1 MQHRLPRGELV
12 LVRDRRPVRCRAPEP
27 EPPIRPL
34 GQSCQPTGSLRDGP
48 SKQRLGGG
56 SKQKV
61 TELSFGA
68 RLLVMNAHVDHILDE
83 ALGLP
88 PDERSALTVALLDSL
103 EGSDDS
109 SIAEAWRQEI
119 RARQAALRAG
129 TVNAVSWTEARARLS
144 AL

>member
-1 MQHRLPRGELV
+1 MDG
-12 LVRDRRPVRCRAPEP
+12 
-27 EPPIRPL
+27 L
-34 GQSCQPTGSLRDGP
+34 GV
-48 SKQRLGGG
+48 G
-56 SKQKV
+56 SKQAV
-61 TELSFGA
+61 TETEPNFDA
-68 RLLVMNAHVDHILDE
+68 TLLDMNTHVDHILDE

-109 SIAEAWRQEI
+109 SIAEVWRQEI

-129 TVNAVSWTEARARLS
+129 TVSAVSWTEARARLS

>member
-1 MQHRLPRGELV
+1 MTDPN
-12 LVRDRRPVRCRAPEP
+12 
-27 EPPIRPL
+27 
-34 GQSCQPTGSLRDGP
+34 
-48 SKQRLGGG
+48 
-56 SKQKV
+56 
-61 TELSFGA
+61 FGA
-68 RLLVMNAHVDHILDE
+68 TLSNVNAHVDHILDE

-129 TVNAVSWTEARARLS
+129 TVSAVSWMEVRARLS